1 MSIKVDSSVSI
12 RRVPR
17 LLIVG
22 NFLPGFEL
30 ERYAGGALANKW
42 EQSGGKVITTSH
54 VRSRPLRLID
64 MLRTTYL
71 RRRDYDVAHVT
82 VFSGLAFFY
91 AECVARLLSL
101 MGKPCTL
108 GLHGGN
114 LPDFASRHP
123 ARIARLFSRACLV
136 VCPSGYL
143 YEKLKPLKPDM
154 HLIPNAIDVSKY
166 PLNLHH
172 PAGARLLWLRAF
184 HRIYNPMMA
193 PAVLARLLETMPQ
206 AQLTMVGPDK
216 RDGSYEATRR
226 VANGLGVLDR
236 IKFAGPVPN
245 ESVAQVLSEHDIF
258 LNTTNVD
265 NTPVSVIEAMASG
278 LPVVSTNV
286 GGIPYLLEHGKT
298 ALLVKSGDSE
308 GMAAAVKTVL
318 TEPDVALRLRTNGR
332 QLAESFDWGVVLPE
346 WKRLLTEANSKN
358 ASIAW

>member
-1 MSIKVDSSVSI
+1 
-12 RRVPR
+12 
-17 LLIVG
+17 
-22 NFLPGFEL
+22 
-30 ERYAGGALANKW
+30 
-42 EQSGGKVITTSH
+42 
-54 VRSRPLRLID
+54 
-64 MLRTTYL
+64 
-71 RRRDYDVAHVT
+71 
-82 VFSGLAFFY
+82 
-91 AECVARLLSL
+91 
-101 MGKPCTL
+101 
-108 GLHGGN
+108 
-114 LPDFASRHP
+114 
-123 ARIARLFSRACLV
+123 
-136 VCPSGYL
+136 
-143 YEKLKPLKPDM
+143 
-154 HLIPNAIDVSKY
+154 
-166 PLNLHH
+166 
-172 PAGARLLWLRAF
+172 
-184 HRIYNPMMA
+184 
-193 PAVLARLLETMPQ
+193 
-206 AQLTMVGPDK
+206 
-216 RDGSYEATRR
+216 
-226 VANGLGVLDR
+226 VLDR